1 MTSLSHHRT
10 EATSSSPARWAL
22 HDSLVVARRHLTH
35 FRQQPSRLIGNL
47 LFPIA
52 MVLLFGYVFGSAM
65 TLPDGG
71 DYREF
76 LMPGLFVMTMALGM
90 AQTVI
95 SVTTD
100 TAKGI
105 TDRFRTIPMSGAAV
119 VAGRSLADLV
129 ASLLDLIV
137 LLACGLLIGWRAN
150 GSVWQTLAAIGLL
163 LLLRYALAWVGIY
176 LGLRLRSPELAGV
189 ALAPIYPLTMI
200 SNVFVLPEQM
210 PAWLGVIAEWNPLS
224 ATVTATRELFGNP
237 GITTSTSWAAENATL
252 LAIAW
257 PVILIAVFL
266 PLAARRYRNLTK

>member
-1 MTSLSHHRT
+1 MTSLAPLT
-10 EATSSSPARWAL
+10 ATAPASPSRWAL
-22 HDSLVVARRHLTH
+22 HDSLIVARRYLTH
-35 FRQQPSRLIGNL
+35 FRQQPSRLVGNL
-47 LFPIA
+47 LFPIV
-52 MVLLFGYVFGSAM
+52 MVIMFGYVFGSAI

-71 DYREF
+71 NYREF

-119 VAGRSLADLV
+119 VTGRSLADLA
-129 ASLLDLIV
+129 ASVLELIA
-137 LLACGLLIGWRAN
+137 LLACGLLVGWRAN
-150 GSVWQTLAAIGLL
+150 GTVWQTLAAIGLL

-176 LGLRLRSPELAGV
+176 LGLALRSPDLASV

-200 SNVFVLPEQM
+200 SNVFVLPAQM

-252 LAIAW
+252 LAITW

-266 PLAARRYRNLTK
+266 PLAARRYRYLAA

>member
-1 MTSLSHHRT
+1 MISLAPCTGR
-10 EATSSSPARWAL
+10 SPARWAL
-22 HDSLVVARRHLTH
+22 HDSLEVARRYLTH

-47 LFPIA
+47 LFPIV
-52 MVLLFGYVFGSAM
+52 MVLMFGYVFGSAIV
-65 TLPDGG
+65 LPDGG
-71 DYREF
+71 NYREF

-105 TDRFRTIPMSGAAV
+105 TDRFRTIPMSDAAV

-129 ASLLDLIV
+129 ASVLDLIV
-137 LLACGLLIGWRAN
+137 LLACGLLVGWRAN
-150 GSVWQTLAAIGLL
+150 GTGWQTIAAIGLL

-176 LGLRLRSPELAGV
+176 LGLTLRSPELAGV

-200 SNVFVLPEQM
+200 SNTFVLPDQM
-210 PAWLGVIAEWNPLS
+210 PAWLGAIAEWNPLS

-237 GITTSTSWAAENATL
+237 GVTTPTSWAAENAL
-252 LAIAW
+252 SLAIAW
-257 PVILIAVFL
+257 PIVLIAVFL
-266 PLAARRYRNLTK
+266 PLAALRYRHLAK